1 MKESLVKKLF
11 TKILASSLLLF
22 ASCASAQSDWL
33 TTDGKTQVMN
43 GVDDGTYHLQL
54 EHAFPYYGGVFTD
67 AWMSSNGV
75 IILYDPTTGIGNPQT
90 GNSMC
95 CSGQNLSNWNTS
107 QGNGFSYM
115 LAPLWTD
122 LRDPNVTP
130 DDGYYVST
138 DQDGSSFLWYNVYEY
153 GTTNTNTFQV
163 DFYADGSFDFLY
175 DEVDITQHS
184 VFIGNTGDMNSGA
197 TPEVN
202 QLQYAQGGLTEFD
215 FEFPT
220 TEFPG
225 QGRAWYGQDGGYQST
240 GPDCSDPLND
250 ASCPGY
256 EQAYYDQQCSANPM
270 YDSSCPGYAEAYYD
284 QQCSADPLYDP
295 YCPGYEQAYY
305 DQQCNADPLYDA
317 SCPGYEQAYYD
328 QQCSSSSLYDP
339 GCPGYEQAYYDQQC
353 SNDPLYDSGCPGYQS
368 AYYDQQ
374 CSTNSL
380 YDPGCPGYEQAYYD
394 QQCSNDPL
402 YDSACPGYEQAYYT
416 QMCEN
421 NPAYD
426 SGCPGNSDVQITPN
440 LVEDSETERTE
451 SFAINI
457 ALQQALQHS
466 GAGITIFGTD
476 YSFNYRVGD
485 NSSIDLN
492 VGIEYDTNYAPVT
505 GETIGQYSFTDPT
518 NGYESFYERN
528 LSYSGIPMEAIL
540 NFNMDFNLQ
549 GDAGVKDISAQMLFT
564 GDFCTENALYSTTCQ
579 GYEEAYLAQQ
589 CVIVGPLYDSQ
600 CPGYEQAYFDQQCGI
615 SSLYDSQCPGYAEA
629 YFDQQ
634 CGIDTLYDQGCPGY
648 AEAYFDQQCGIDALY
663 DEGCT
668 GYAEAY
674 YDQQCGIDALYDN
687 GCPGYAEAYYDQQ
700 CSLDTLYDEGC
711 PGYAEAYYDNQCSL
725 DPLYD
730 SGCPGYEQAY
740 YDQQCSLDSLY
751 DSGCP
756 GYTDAVAELQFA
768 ASCTADPLYD
778 SQCPG
783 YDVAKQLADM
793 EEQMA
798 AQTATPSSTG
808 METQDASMG
817 IVEEPVVEIVS
828 TQSMGMPAQD
838 NTGAEP
844 VATGEPEPVAQ
855 AQASEPVV
863 EATEAAVI
871 AEVIEPVAQEET
883 VAEPTPEPV
892 VKEEVAVVEEKAV
905 EEKAVEEKAETVEK
919 KEKAAKTKKASVDVM
934 SIVSDVL
941 AAEREL
947 VANEV
952 ASAQSNSIAQS
963 QSSSSGS
970 GGSDSG
976 ALDSTGSSLSNG
988 STESLFDMDVT
999 QSSAL
1004 AGTQAS
1010 TLDSNSAFGDS
1021 SSFAGGASNDSAA
1034 SAGAQN
1040 LGDSLAA
1047 GGSIS
1052 QALSNPGAPPGAD
1065 LADVKPSP
1073 AQQQST
1079 AKAESLAERMSTE
1092 EIEAIAERRANGE
1105 EEDEYGDQTL
1115 DVVIMNNGTDMNAYY
1130 SALELQKQSQQTQW
1144 YLSKDIYKN
1153 NKPRDNLGVFY
1164 STAGKSEK
1172 MIRDMINQQFEEKK

>member
-22 ASCASAQSDWL
+22 ASCASAQLPDNMTDAGWQQNGL
-33 TTDGKTQVMN
+33 TADGVPIYIYPQMT
-43 GVDDGTYHLQL
+43 DDGFATVPLQF
-54 EHAFPYYGGVFTD
+54 AFPFFGQTFTHSFMWD
-67 AWMSSNGV
+67 NGLV
-75 IILYDPTTGIGNPQT
+75 SFYDPMSATGCNPTAGMCGGN
-90 GNSMC
+90 NW
-95 CSGQNLSNWNTS
+95 SGSSGFANT
-107 QGNGFSYM
+107 GFSYFI
-115 LAPLWTD
+115 APMWADMKPSPDGETKYITHGNETYQQYTWENITEFYSNGE
-122 LRDPNVTP
+122 RD
-130 DDGYYVST
+130 ST
-138 DQDGSSFLWYNVYEY
+138 FSL
-153 GTTNTNTFQV
+153 T
-163 DFYADGSFDFLY
+163 
-175 DEVDITQHS
+175 
-184 VFIGNTGDMNSGA
+184 IGNTGDFQSTYDNLNLISSNAVTGYKGDA
-197 TPEVN
+197 SDPNQSVIIGSWNEGQTVN
-202 QLQYAQGGLTEFD
+202 QANWSASTDFD
-215 FEFPT
+215 ACAADPLSSADC
-220 TEFPG
+220 P
-225 QGRAWYGQDGGYQST
+225 GYQQAYYDQQCISNPMYDSGCPGYAEAYYDQQCGT
-240 GPDCSDPLND
+240 DPLYD
-250 ASCPGY
+250 SYCPGY
-256 EQAYYDQQCSANPM
+256 EQAYYDQQCST
-270 YDSSCPGYAEAYYD
+270 S
-284 QQCSADPLYDP
+284 PLYDSA
-295 YCPGYEQAYY
+295 CPGYEQAYY
-305 DQQCNADPLYDA
+305 DQQCSSDPLYDSA
-317 SCPGYEQAYYD
+317 CPGYQQAYYDQQCSNDPLYNSGCPGYQQAYYD

-353 SNDPLYDSGCPGYQS
+353 SNDPLYDSGCPGY
-368 AYYDQQ
+368 
-374 CSTNSL
+374 
-380 YDPGCPGYEQAYYD
+380 EQAYY
-394 QQCSNDPL
+394 
-402 YDSACPGYEQAYYT
+402 A
-416 QMCEN
+416 QMCKN

-426 SGCPGNSDVQITPN
+426 SGCAGNSDVQTTPN

-451 SFAINI
+451 SFAVNI

-466 GAGITIFGTD
+466 GAGITVFGFD
-476 YSFNYRVGD
+476 YGFDYRLGD
-485 NSSIDLN
+485 NSSIDLS
-492 VGIEYDTNYAPVT
+492 VGLDYDTDYAPVN
-505 GETIGQYSFTDPT
+505 GETIGQYSFTKPT
-518 NGYESFYERN
+518 DGYNSFSERN
-528 LSYSGIPMEAIL
+528 LSYTGIGMQAIL
-540 NFNMDFNLQ
+540 NFNMDFDLQ
-549 GDAGVKDISAQMLFT
+549 GDAGVKDINAQMLFT
-564 GDFCTENALYSTTCQ
+564 GDVCTENALYSTTCQ

-589 CVIVGPLYDSQ
+589 CTIVGPLYDSQ

-615 SSLYDSQCPGYAEA
+615 SSLYDSQCAGYAEA

-634 CGIDTLYDQGCPGY
+634 CGIDTLYDSGCPGY
-648 AEAYFDQQCGIDALY
+648 AEAYFDQQCSIDTLYDEGCPGYAEAFYDQQCSLDALY
-663 DEGCT
+663 DE
-668 GYAEAY
+668 
-674 YDQQCGIDALYDN
+674 

-700 CSLDTLYDEGC
+700 CS
-711 PGYAEAYYDNQCSL
+711 N

-730 SGCPGYEQAY
+730 SGCPGYEEAY
-740 YDQQCSLDSLY
+740 FAQQCSLDSLY

-855 AQASEPVV
+855 AQVSEPVM
-863 EATEAAVI
+863 ETTEAAVI
-871 AEVIEPVAQEET
+871 AEVIEPVVEEET

-892 VKEEVAVVEEKAV
+892 TVAKEEVAVVEEKVSA
-905 EEKAVEEKAETVEK
+905 EKTVEEKAETAEK
-919 KEKAAKTKKASVDVM
+919 KETATVAKKASVDVM

-952 ASAQSNSIAQS
+952 AAAQTNSIAQS
-963 QSSSSGS
+963 QSSSSGGS
-970 GGSDSG
+970 GSDGSTS
-976 ALDSTGSSLSNG
+976 DSTDSGLSNG
-988 STESLFDMDVT
+988 STESLFDMDIT

-1065 LADVKPSP
+1065 LANAKPSP

-1092 EIEAIAERRANGE
+1092 ELEAIAERRANGE

-1115 DVVIMNNGTDMNAYY
+1115 DVVIINNGTDMNAYY

-1172 MIRDMINQQFEEKK
+1172 MIRDIINQQFEEKQ